1 MSTFAVDVEVYT
13 EIEKNG
19 VTTTV
24 FVGRDDDPLVVK
36 ETSFEELINEFIKT
50 HSVFD
55 FLDVG
60 FEEETL
66 ELVKVLRDAADYAES
81 VVSKARV
88 GQ

>member
-1 MSTFAVDVEVYT
+1 MSKFAVDVDVYT

-19 VTTTV
+19 ATTTV

-36 ETSFEELINEFIKT
+36 ESSFKELIDDFIKT
-50 HSVFD
+50 NSVFD

-66 ELVKVLRDAADYAES
+66 ELVKALRDAADYAES
-81 VVSKARV
+81 VVSKARG

>member
-1 MSTFAVDVEVYT
+1 MSKFAVDVDVYT

-19 VTTTV
+19 ATTTV

-36 ETSFEELINEFIKT
+36 ESSFKELIDDFIKT
-50 HSVFD
+50 NSVFD

-66 ELVKVLRDAADYAES
+66 ELVKALRDAADYAES
-81 VVSKARV
+81 VVSKARA